1 MKISSLCLKSSIIYI
16 DLQRG
21 FVRTPRT
28 PSPTRLI
35 RGHQN
40 KRSALRLC
48 QPKFEKKF
56 VHFSN
61 ILIGSVTRVAGKF
74 ITWTS
79 FTSSLKLQL
88 CTYQCKS
95 CGGECGQGVGI
106 WCLRLSPCRV
116 FDRAKG
122 PRGRDIWLWP
132 TEAWYQFRSGCQVRL
147 SRLSESHAVGERCE
161 VFICF
166 NRHNPI
172 L

>member
-1 MKISSLCLKSSIIYI
+1 MSEVLHHLYWLAK
-16 DLQRG
+16 G
-21 FVRTPRT
+21 VRSNPSN

-35 RGHQN
+35 GGHQN

-95 CGGECGQGVGI
+95 CGEWGGVRARGGDLMPETIPLSGVWSCQGTPGSGHLTLTDRSLVSI
-106 WCLRLSPCRV
+106 QKRLPSPS
-116 FDRAKG
+116 
-122 PRGRDIWLWP
+122 L
-132 TEAWYQFRSGCQVRL
+132 EAFWK
-147 SRLSESHAVGERCE
+147 SRCWRKVWSFHL
-161 VFICF
+161 F
-166 NRHNPI
+166 
-172 L
+172 